1 MDDRD
6 NTTVFWHCGLAPISM
21 AEKNTPSATVH
32 SNRRKPL
39 LHNFALKSGDI
50 TIFRVSKSE
59 NNTESEQKFR
69 EAKKL
74 ERQGMI
80 NQSEK
85 ILVKIFNSFPS
96 NEKYFNAIKKIYI
109 KKEDC
114 LSLMEI
120 TEKYSIAKKNDI
132 YSKIQQI
139 ESSIICYA
147 EWEKSLNNLIQDN
160 IENTRFMKKIIS
172 MLLKNNEDQLAIST
186 VNKKREF
193 GNDSFFALELGY
205 YYLSL
210 KDYEKSLI
218 EYLKHLNKF
227 PKQLEMINQRVVS
240 FTDDIAT
247 NNTLILILKKS
258 DSIESKIIL
267 SDLYFKINKPE
278 ESIKVLKEFNLYS
291 ELFSL
296 AINLDMLKDGK
307 LSQEILL
314 YIIAYS
320 QNELII
326 EKSIYELGRVLEK
339 RSSMKKINFPIS
351 NFMNENK
358 FFNSPFIKTNGQD
371 SISLYKA
378 KRMYDSIDIK
388 GNNLKSRFRT
398 AEIDFKIFQYLDESL
413 KSYKYI
419 NKNTRDRDM
428 KLKAINRIADVL
440 IAKGD
445 LESAINLVDEEILKE
460 EWNDNEKIFLQ
471 IKLNQILFY
480 QADIDLV
487 FENLNLILNKFSS
500 NENIYNDI
508 LSTLGVLLILKEED
522 IDTYKKY
529 TIAQHKINQ
538 NKRIESIGILNSILE
553 DCKKDICKNELTI
566 DLVRYQIANLLI
578 QQNKPNDAIEILKKI
593 EGDGIYTELAI
604 IFLAEI
610 FDYLKN
616 DKNTATEYYL
626 SILKDYP
633 QSIYYE
639 SIRKRVRSLLEEV

>member
-1 MDDRD
+1 MIKYILLI
-6 NTTVFWHCGLAPISM
+6 FIIISF
-21 AEKNTPSATVH
+21 SY
-32 SNRRKPL
+32 SNE
-39 LHNFALKSGDI
+39 I
-50 TIFRVSKSE
+50 QTIVSKSE

-147 EWEKSLNNLIQDN
+147 EWEKSLHDLIQDN

-218 EYLKHLNKF
+218 EYLKHLKKF

-240 FTDDIAT
+240 FTDDITT

-314 YIIAYS
+314 YIIDNS
-320 QNELII
+320 QNELVI

-358 FFNSPFIKTNGQD
+358 YFNSPFIKTNGQD

-419 NKNTRDRDM
+419 HKNTRDRDM

-578 QQNKPNDAIEILKKI
+578 QQSKPNDAIEILKKI